1 MRGSIGTPTQIIGSR
16 RWAKR
21 RKKAKGPDHRRI
33 KRDRLMASAKA
44 GDSQAAR
51 ILRREFRLKV
61 IVPCK

>member
-16 RWAKR
+16 RWAQRKS
-21 RKKAKGPDHRRI
+21 KKAKGPDHRRI

-61 IVPCK
+61 IVVQ